1 MRWCRNNFLWYKKQK
16 DQEIVE
22 EWNLLGEET
31 RRVVKDVKSN
41 LTSGN
46 SLTDI
51 TTGYSNHYILLNI
64 NLVYLQNEPTC
75 NSAMK
80 RKKQF
85 EYLRNCSKRKLGT
98 KDRALYLA
106 VEMWLLQYRVGC
118 NWFTKMM
125 RCSVAA
131 SSTASVTTE
140 FVSTS
145 SSANRLGNNKNIN

>member
-1 MRWCRNNFLWYKKQK
+1 MWCRNNFLWYKIHKG
-16 DQEIVE
+16 QETVE
-22 EWNLLGEET
+22 EWNLVGEET
-31 RRVVKDVKSN
+31 RTVVKDVKSN
-41 LTSGN
+41 LTTGN
-46 SLTDI
+46 SFDWHH
-51 TTGYSNHYILLNI
+51 NRLLKPLHNI

-145 SSANRLGNNKNIN
+145 SPENRLLQK